1 MNTAPLHES
10 DPGETDGPVPPP
22 SLLGCGIGPR
32 LAIAAAASG
41 LLWLAIAWA
50 LA

>member
-1 MNTAPLHES
+1 MTIAPPRDSDSDETAH
-10 DPGETDGPVPPP
+10 PVPPP

-32 LAIAAAASG
+32 LLVAATASG